1 MRHLLRKVAQ
11 LAAPGVETLAEQV
24 QNSWLGAHAEQLST
38 WVAVKGGSV
47 VSFWAHNEP
56 HNNAG
61 KHGGPTLYQEE
72 DLNSWIIF
80 FGIFLVLILF
90 DNFVMHR
97 HQERIPFFRAVL
109 FTLFWLGCAGLF
121 GCYVWYARG
130 AQDAFDW
137 TTGYL
142 LEWML
147 SVDNLF
153 VFRSIFLVFRTP
165 DDQKHKPLFWGIVG
179 AIIFRMA
186 FFVVEELLLHHFTWM
201 HILLGAFLVYTGVK
215 VILVDEEED
224 DPTQNTV
231 YAKIIKCLPYVD
243 AYSHKARFFER
254 VPVSPEGELITQGIF
269 TPPNS
274 DSEDDGMMTPETPG
288 TPGRHPKRLVATR
301 LTLVTICL
309 EITDVIFA
317 VDSVSAIVAQIP
329 DLFLAYTACVFAML
343 GLRATFF
350 VVDELVNLFTFLPY
364 AVAGILV
371 FIGIKLMLRSYFH
384 IPPEVVCCILI
395 STLALSILAS
405 IVYDWSQGKTGF
417 EALCSSLE
425 EEADD
430 MSCVSGRK
438 TPTPSRENTMTAED
452 KMLSSAG
459 MAAQASHDERFSGG
473 APVES

>member
-1 MRHLLRKVAQ
+1 VRRFAR
-11 LAAPGVETLAEQV
+11 LAAPGVESLAEQV
-24 QNSWLGAHAEQLST
+24 QNSWFGAHAEQLSS
-38 WVAVKGGSV
+38 WVAVKGGSFL
-47 VSFWAHNEP
+47 SFWAHHDP
-56 HNNAG
+56 HGADG
-61 KHGGPTLYQEE
+61 GEHEGPTLYQEQ
-72 DLNSWIIF
+72 DRNSWVIF
-80 FGIFLVLILF
+80 FGIFIVLILF

-97 HQERIPFFRAVL
+97 HQERIPFFKAVL

-130 AQDAFDW
+130 AKDAFDW

-201 HILLGAFLVYTGVK
+201 HILLGAFLVYTGIK
-215 VILVDEEED
+215 VMLVDEEED
-224 DPTQNTV
+224 DPTSNPV
-231 YAKIIKCLPYVD
+231 YSKIIKCLPYVD

-254 VPVSPEGELITQGIF
+254 VPVSPSGELITQGIF
-269 TPPNS
+269 TPL
-274 DSEDDGMMTPETPG
+274 DSEDEEGPRTPG
-288 TPGRHPKRLVATR
+288 TPGTPGSRQPRRLVATR

-309 EITDVIFA
+309 EISDVIFA

-371 FIGIKLMLRSYFH
+371 FIGIKLMLRSFVH
-384 IPPEVVCCILI
+384 IPPEVVCCILV
-395 STLALSILAS
+395 STLVLSILAS
-405 IVYDWSQGKTGF
+405 ILYDWSQGKTGL
-417 EALCSSLE
+417 EGCCQTLE
-425 EEADD
+425 EEAEGS
-430 MSCVSGRK
+430 SCVSARK
-438 TPTPSRENTMTAED
+438 SPTPGTITPRTEDLAAEGKKPSD
-452 KMLSSAG
+452 AA
-459 MAAQASHDERFSGG
+459 MAAALIQDERLHT
-473 APVES
+473 